1 MQVFVMYFGYIKHLM
16 LGNHFFIMNS
26 IERYFRTQLGLNS
39 IFDDAYKKLISTL
52 RDKPEIKSS
61 IPDIKK

>member
-1 MQVFVMYFGYIKHLM
+1 MQ
-16 LGNHFFIMNS
+16 GNHLFIMNS
-26 IERYFRTQLGLNS
+26 IERDFRTQLGLNS
-39 IFDDAYKKLISTL
+39 IFDDAYKKLIFTL